1 MTGSGASAHRP
12 HGIRGWIDAVV
23 FDLARQMRWTFLPP
37 LMVYFAA
44 GFSGLTGIVGTF
56 FVKEYLDLSAA
67 YLAGLAFWAGL
78 PWALKMPLGHLVDI
92 IWRWKW
98 LLVYL
103 GAGLIGLSMIIM
115 YLVITQTAMMEA
127 IMPINAWYIT
137 SFLLSPCGLV
147 IQDAVADA
155 MSVEAVP
162 RVDAAGEPIPEE
174 QSRALHVTMQTLGRF
189 ALISGTVAVAV
200 MNIWMFRGIEA
211 MDASA
216 KAETYATIYLLAL
229 SIPVV
234 SVSGVVLAGV
244 QKYRARH
251 KMLRKG
257 LSSAETDAL
266 FERPDEDTRPNP
278 WYFIGG
284 GAFVALTLAVGL
296 GQVPFGQE
304 IVFAGSMTI
313 VLLLMRQLIAVLTP
327 AQARALI
334 GTATIIFM
342 FRAVPRPGDGIIWFN
357 IDVLGFDQQ
366 FLSVLSLIT
375 SVLTLVGMV
384 VLRPMMASRPIVWIV
399 AMLAVAGGV
408 LTLPNIGLYYGIQ
421 DITAPLTGGVVDARF
436 IAILDTA
443 VESPLGQV
451 AMIPMLAWIA
461 RNAPENL
468 KATFFA
474 VMASFTNLALSAS
487 SLTTKYLNQIFIVTR
502 EVTDP
507 ATGVVTIPADYSQ
520 LGILLIV
527 VTAITVGVPLLV
539 IWLVQHSRL
548 RTSD

>member
-1 MTGSGASAHRP
+1 MSATGRIAS
-12 HGIRGWIDAVV
+12 WVDAVV
-23 FDLARQMRWTFLPP
+23 FDLGRQMRWTFLPP

-44 GFSGLTGIVGTF
+44 GFSGLTMIVGTF

-103 GAGLIGLSMIIM
+103 GAGLIGLSVFIM
-115 YLVITQTAMMEA
+115 YLLLTQTEMMTA
-127 IMPINAWYIT
+127 IMPMAAWYIT
-137 SFLLSPCGLV
+137 SYLLAPCGLV

-162 RVDAAGEPIPEE
+162 RVDAQGREIGLE
-174 QSRALHVTMQTLGRF
+174 QSRAMHTTMQTLGRF
-189 ALISGTVAVAV
+189 ALILGTVAVATL
-200 MNIWMFRGIEA
+200 NISMFSGIEA
-211 MDASA
+211 MADDA
-216 KAETYATIYLLAL
+216 KRQIYANIYLTAL
-229 SIPVV
+229 LIPVV

-244 QKYRARH
+244 QKIRAR
-251 KMLRKG
+251 RG
-257 LSSAETDAL
+257 LIRRGLDPAEADAL
-266 FERPDEDTRPNP
+266 FERPDEDTKPNP

-284 GAFVALTLAVGL
+284 AGFVAISLTVGL
-296 GQVPFGQE
+296 SDIAYGQE
-304 IVFAGSMTI
+304 IIFVGSMTI
-313 VLLLMRQLIAVLTP
+313 VLLLMRQLIAVLTQ

-334 GTATIIFM
+334 GTAVVIFI
-342 FRAVPRPGDGIIWFN
+342 FRAVPRPGDGYTWFS

-366 FLSVLSLIT
+366 FLSILSLIT

-384 VLRPMMASRPIVWIV
+384 ILRPLMASKPIVYIV
-399 AMLAVAGGV
+399 ALLTLAGGI
-408 LTLPNIGLYYGIQ
+408 LSLPNIGLYYGIQ
-421 DITAPLTGGVVDARF
+421 DITAPLTGGIVDARF

-461 RNAPENL
+461 RNAPNDL

-487 SLTTKYLNQIFIVTR
+487 SLLTKYLNNVFVITR
-502 EVTDP
+502 EVTDRE
-507 ATGVVTIPADYSQ
+507 TGQVTTPADYSD
-520 LGILLIV
+520 LGILLILV
-527 VTAITVGVPLLV
+527 SLVTVGLPLLAV
-539 IWLVQHSRL
+539 AMVQNSRL
-548 RTSD
+548 RTQD